1 MGLVLTTRLTA
12 LRFHVLE
19 FSYAI
24 PSKNAASQKPGTE
37 SSHLIELAPSI
48 LSADFARL
56 GEQVRAA
63 GEGGGSVIHVDIM
76 DGHFVPNLTIGPPV
90 VKSLRKATK
99 LPLDCHLM
107 IENPGRV
114 HSRVRRRGGGLDFG
128 ASGSVPASEP
138 DAASDQ
144 EPRLP
149 GWSGDQ
155 SGDAGGNALSEVLD
169 IVDYVLVMSVN
180 PGFGAQKFIPST
192 LHKMRRLAEI
202 RSQRGLHY
210 RIEVDGGVA
219 LDTVA
224 DVVRAGAEILVA
236 GNAVFGN
243 GDPSKNAQELLKAA
257 TEAAM
262 QKV

>member
-1 MGLVLTTRLTA
+1 
-12 LRFHVLE
+12 
-19 FSYAI
+19 
-24 PSKNAASQKPGTE
+24 
-37 SSHLIELAPSI
+37 LIELAPSI

-63 GEGGGSVIHVDIM
+63 GEGGASVIHVDIM

-90 VKSLRKATK
+90 VKSLRKVTK

-107 IENPGRV
+107 IENP
-114 HSRVRRRGGGLDFG
+114 DEFI
-128 ASGSVPASEP
+128 PAF
-138 DAASDQ
+138 A
-144 EPRLP
+144 
-149 GWSGDQ
+149 
-155 SGDAGGNALSEVLD
+155 DAGADWISVHQEACRHLDRTLHLIKNHGCLAGVVINPATPVDTLAEVFD
-169 IVDYVLVMSVN
+169 IIDYVLVMSVN
-180 PGFGAQKFIPST
+180 PGFGGQKFIPST

-202 RSQRGLHY
+202 RGQRDLHY

-219 LDTVA
+219 LDTVS

-243 GDPSKNAQELLKAA
+243 GDPRQNAQALLKVA